1 VGEDDDRGMLQPPAG
16 DRRRVTPAG
25 IAAALFGAALFALTI
40 GRTNLQDIAGGLHS
54 VGWGFLVIVALSGFR
69 LLLRA
74 WAWTLC
80 TEGAPGLRLRDTFP
94 AFLTG
99 DALGNLTP
107 LGLVASEAT
116 KAVYVR
122 HRVPL
127 MTAVSGL
134 TVENLIYTLSVA
146 VVIVGG
152 TLALL
157 FGYNLSGNLQLSF
170 LIALGGMLALI
181 VGSAWIIAGQIKV
194 MTGLIDWLHRRAL
207 APQALAG
214 RLEKLRTLED
224 IVYGFHLRHPARLLL
239 VVALEGLYHAAGVAE
254 VYVTLAWIAKPP
266 TLLAAFILETANR
279 LTNVVFKF
287 VPMRLGVDEAGSAV
301 LIQVLG
307 YTSSAGVTL
316 ALVRKVRML
325 VWTAF
330 GVFFLAR
337 RGLSA
342 PPIEVANPSNAA
354 TRP

>member
-1 VGEDDDRGMLQPPAG
+1 M
-16 DRRRVTPAG
+16 TPGG
-25 IAAALFGAALFALTI
+25 IAAAVFGAALFALTI
-40 GRTNLQDIAGGLHS
+40 GRTDPQNIASGLHS
-54 VGWGFLVIVALSGFR
+54 VGWGFLAIIAISGFR
-69 LLLRA
+69 LLVRA

-80 TEGAPGLRLRDTFP
+80 SEGEPRLRIRDTFP
-94 AFLTG
+94 AFLSG

-146 VVIVGG
+146 VVITGG

-157 FGYNLSGNLQLSF
+157 LDYQLSGNLQASF
-170 LIALGGMLALI
+170 LVAIGAMLALMI
-181 VGSAWIIAGQIKV
+181 GSAWIVAGQVKI
-194 MTGLIDWLHRRAL
+194 MSGLVDWLHRRSL
-207 APQALAG
+207 APQAIAG

-224 IVYGFHLRHPARLLL
+224 IVYGFHRRHPARLAL
-239 VVALEGLYHAAGVAE
+239 VVALEALYHAAGVFE
-254 VYVTLAWIAKPP
+254 VYVTLAWIASPP
-266 TLLAAFILETANR
+266 TILQAFILETANR
-279 LTNVVFKF
+279 LTNVLFKF
-287 VPMRLGVDEAGSAV
+287 VPMRLGVDEAGSGLLITV
-301 LIQVLG
+301 LK
-307 YTSSAGVTL
+307 YPSAAGVTL

-325 VWTAF
+325 VWTAV

-342 PPIEVANPSNAA
+342 RVDVPGEPKVA
-354 TRP
+354 TR